1 MSSFSPGSGGDLG
14 GSTITTTN
22 TGSFGVLSV
31 AEQTGPNAPAD
42 GEGGILYAKA
52 DGKLYWISNE
62 LAETDLT
69 GGGGASALDD
79 LTDVGIT
86 APASGHVMV
95 HNGAGSFNNT
105 AISGD
110 ATLASNGAVTLADT
124 AVAAGSYTAADITVD
139 SKGRVT
145 AAANGSGGASKASVC
160 HVISGRWKT
169 PSTANALTIH
179 SAQQG
184 SANYA
189 DWSAARNQELGV
201 TADTS
206 FTCNNL
212 QALYYYT
219 NLTLPFDCS
228 IKAFAITSE
237 FRYPVA
243 NSPKVR
249 LWKGTY
255 TNNVSGSASNVTFY
269 QVLDPVTF
277 TGHNTAGAIS
287 TQTVTTFNTA
297 SFSAGDM
304 LALTWEFG
312 GSTPT
317 NLNNFTSTVTFL
329 ED

>member
-1 MSSFSPGSGGDLG
+1 MSGFNPGSGGDLG
-14 GSTITTTN
+14 GSTVTTTN

-31 AEQTGPNAPAD
+31 AEQTGPGAPAD
-42 GEGGILYAKA
+42 GAGGILYAKA

-139 SKGRVT
+139 AKGRVT
-145 AAANGSGGASKASVC
+145 AAANGSGGASKQSIC
-160 HVISGRWKT
+160 HVVNGRWKT
-169 PSTANALTIH
+169 PSTANALTVH
-179 SAQQG
+179 G
-184 SANYA
+184 SEMGSSNYA
-189 DWSAARNQELGV
+189 DWSTARATELGV

-206 FTCNNL
+206 FTSTNR
-212 QALYYYT
+212 QAMYFYT
-219 NLTLPFDCS
+219 NFVVPFDCT
-228 IKAFAITSE
+228 IKSFSVTTQ
-237 FRYPVA
+237 FRYTVA

-249 LWKGTY
+249 IWKGTY
-255 TNNVSGSASNVTFY
+255 TNNSTGDITWY
-269 QVLDPVTF
+269 QVIDPMTF
-277 TGHNTAGAIS
+277 TGTNTADQIATEIE
-287 TQTVTTFNTA
+287 TTFNTG
-297 SFSAGDM
+297 SFAAGDM
-304 LALTWEFG
+304 LALTWEYG
-312 GSTPT
+312 GSTPAT
-317 NLNNFTSTVTFL
+317 PNQFTSTVTFL